1 MTFIILLLNLV
12 TTVLSETSTSPGSV
26 IIDTAT
32 SLNPPARVSD
42 VSEYGCVCNDNST
55 SYLRH
60 KATVMQVILHSVG
73 ANTNVHNS
81 QETIIDKKI

>member
-1 MTFIILLLNLV
+1 MTSIILLLNLV
-12 TTVLSETSTSPGSV
+12 TTVLSETSTRPGSV

-32 SLNPPARVSD
+32 SLNLPAPVSD
-42 VSEYGCVCNDNST
+42 IAEYGCACNDNST

-73 ANTNVHNS
+73 ADTNVHNS
-81 QETIIDKKI
+81 QETIIDIKI